1 MPDINPPL
9 EEDDDFEDFEDWDDW
24 ADEYDAELED
34 YK

>member
-34 YK
+34 DK